1 MDEIIIRGAR
11 EHNLKN
17 INLNLPRNKFIVF
30 TGISGSGKSTL
41 AFDTIFA
48 EGQRRYLE
56 SLSSYARQFLG
67 QMDKPD
73 VDLIQGLSPAI
84 SIDQKSASHNPRSTV
99 GTVTE
104 IHDYLRLLYSK
115 IGIPHCPECG
125 REIAKLSTDEI
136 VDRIL
141 DLCLSPFGKGGFKG
155 DLKDKISITNPS
167 LTPPLLK
174 GENCRVEILSPVVR
188 GRKGEYSTMLSE
200 MFRRGFSGAYVNGKK
215 IELDSK
221 ISEKIKLERY
231 KKHNIDIL
239 VDNVQINDKNIS
251 RIFEGVEK
259 ALKLSDGIVRV
270 RDISKKK
277 DYLFNQKL
285 ACPIHEITFPELE
298 PRLFSFNSPYG
309 ACPACE
315 GLGTKREIDP
325 DLVAPDKNKTI
336 AQGGLMPWSYKKNNW
351 QGTILRAVT
360 NHFHISENTRLRD
373 LSDDDF
379 DILIYGHAHN
389 ASHNK
394 AGKLSGELSY
404 EYEYEDIPV
413 TLRSKTGSMWKY
425 NMEWRGVIGYLED
438 RYKKTDSEAVRA
450 DIEKYMSQN
459 PCSVCHGSRYKKEA
473 LLVTVGT
480 PPHQFNYDSN
490 KISDNNKLQK
500 FYNSTENKKNWCGG
514 KNIHELS
521 SMSIENTLY
530 FFKNLKI
537 NKREEIIAGRILKEI
552 QNRLG
557 FLENVGL
564 GYLTLGRAANT
575 LAGGETQ
582 RIRLASQIGSQL
594 VGVLYI
600 LDEPS
605 VGLHARDNA
614 KLLET
619 LLKLRDIG
627 NSLIVVE
634 HDEETIRAADHMVDI
649 GLGAGKLG
657 GEIIAQGSPEEV
669 MKNKKSLTAAYLRRD
684 LEIETPAF
692 RRPMKN
698 KKSIIVRGAR
708 EHNLK
713 NITVEI
719 PLKVFTCV
727 TGVSGSGKS
736 TLVEDVLYKTLASK
750 IMRSLDRPGKHS
762 EIVGAH
768 HINKVIMIDQSP
780 IGRTPR
786 SNPATYTGLFTPIRE
801 LFSQTRDAKA
811 RGYMPGRF
819 SFNVKGGRCDNCQG
833 DGYLKI
839 EMQFMPDVYLPCDV
853 CSGKRYNSE
862 TLQVK
867 YKEKNIAEVLKMT
880 VAEGRNFF
888 ENFPEVHDKLKTL
901 EEVGLGYIQLG
912 QSATTLSGGEAQ
924 RIKLATELSRRATGD
939 TLYILDE
946 PTTGLHFDDIKKL
959 LGVLNRLVDAG
970 NTVVVIEHNMDVIKT
985 ADWIIDLGPEG
996 GENGGKVIVTGTP
1009 EEVAKYH
1016 KESWTGKYLSP
1027 ILKIKSQKSKL
1038 Q

>member
-1 MDEIIIRGAR
+1 MKEEIIIRGAR

-115 IGIPHCPECG
+115 IGIPHCPQCR
-125 REIAKLSTDEI
+125 REIKRLSTDEI

-141 DLCLSPFGKGGFKG
+141 EMCGEC
-155 DLKDKISITNPS
+155 KI
-167 LTPPLLK
+167 
-174 GENCRVEILSPVVR
+174 EIISPVVR
-188 GRKGEYSTMLSE
+188 SRKGEYSTMMNE
-200 MFRRGFSGAYVNGKK
+200 MFRRGFSYAYVNGKK
-215 IELDSK
+215 IELNVK
-221 ISEKIKLERY
+221 ISDQLKLERY

-239 VDNVQINDKNIS
+239 VDEAEIKSENIS
-251 RIFEGVEK
+251 RIFEDVEK
-259 ALKLSDGIVRV
+259 SLKLSQGLVKV
-270 RDISKKK
+270 KFKVQSSKLKVK
-277 DYLFNQKL
+277 EKILLFNQNL
-285 ACPIHEITFPELE
+285 SCPIHEIEFPELE

-336 AQGGLMPWSYKKNNW
+336 SQGALMPWSYKKNNW

-360 NHFHISENTRLRD
+360 SHFRIKDNIRLRD
-373 LSDDDF
+373 LSEDDF
-379 DILIYGHAHN
+379 NILMFGSPN
-389 ASHNK
+389 ASDMISEEE
-394 AGKLSGELSY
+394 AE
-404 EYEYEDIPV
+404 EIPV
-413 TLRSKTGSMWKY
+413 TLRSKTGSIWKY
-425 NMEWRGVIGYLED
+425 NMNWRGVLGYLED
-438 RYKKTDSEAVRA
+438 RYKRTDSEAVRA

-459 PCSVCHGSRYKKEA
+459 PCSVCGGSRYKKEA
-473 LLVTVGT
+473 LLVTVG
-480 PPHQFNYDSN
+480 
-490 KISDNNKLQK
+490 
-500 FYNSTENKKNWCGG
+500 G
-514 KNIHELS
+514 KNIHDLS
-521 SMSIENTLY
+521 KDSVDLTLE
-530 FFKNLKI
+530 FFRKLKI

-605 VGLHARDNA
+605 VGLHARDNS

-619 LLKLRDIG
+619 LLRLRDIG
-627 NSLIVVE
+627 NSVIVVE
-634 HDEETIRAADHMVDI
+634 HDEETIRAADYIVDI
-649 GLGAGKLG
+649 GIGAGKLG
-657 GEIIAQGSPEEV
+657 GEIIAEGHPKEV
-669 MKNKKSLTAAYLRRD
+669 IKNKKSLTAAYLRKE
-684 LEIETPAF
+684 LEIEIPAF
-692 RRPMKN
+692 RRPIRN
-698 KKSIIVRGAR
+698 KKWITVRGAR

-713 NITVEI
+713 NITAEI

-736 TLVEDVLYKTLASK
+736 TLVEDVLYKSLASK
-750 IMRSLDRPGKHS
+750 IMRSLDRPGKHN
-762 EIVGAH
+762 EIIGMHNV
-768 HINKVIMIDQSP
+768 NKVIMIDQSP

-801 LFSQTRDAKA
+801 LFSATRDAKGKA
-811 RGYMPGRF
+811 YGPGRF
-819 SFNVKGGRCDNCQG
+819 SFNVNGGRCDNCKG

-853 CSGKRYNSE
+853 CHGKRYNSE

-867 YKEKNIAEVLKMT
+867 YKDKNIAEVLKMT
-880 VAEGRNFF
+880 VAEGRIFF
-888 ENFPEVHDKLKTL
+888 ENYPEIHDKLKIL
-901 EEVGLGYIQLG
+901 EEVGLGYIHLG

-959 LGVLNRLVDAG
+959 LNVLSRLVDSG
-970 NTVVVIEHNMDVIKT
+970 NSVVVIEHNMDVIKT

-996 GENGGKVIVTGTP
+996 GENGGRIVVTGTP

-1016 KESWTGKYLSP
+1016 KESWTGKYLKEV
-1027 ILKIKSQKSKL
+1027 LNKK
-1038 Q
+1038 